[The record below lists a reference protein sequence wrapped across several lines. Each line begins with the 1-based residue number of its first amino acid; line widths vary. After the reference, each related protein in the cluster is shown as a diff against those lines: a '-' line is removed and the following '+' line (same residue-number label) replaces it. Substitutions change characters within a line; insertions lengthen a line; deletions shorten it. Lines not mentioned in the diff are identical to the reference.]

1 MSLSS
6 TKLLP
11 TTKTVVEY
19 NNGNCTLCLED
30 ETYNENGGS
39 GFTIGN
45 SGPIQGMDVTVTC
58 DLVNEIAPL
67 VRYISK
73 YLHAQHFVKIMEVI
87 CVVFETY
94 QKKQRQLLLPQLLVE
109 VLMVLGKGLCI
120 VVLLGTL
127 PT

>member
-45 SGPIQGMDVTVTC
+45 SGPIQGMDVTC

-94 QKKQRQLLLPQLLVE
+94 QKKHRRLLLLQLLVE
-109 VLMVLGKGLCI
+109 VLLMVLGKSYL
-120 VVLLGTL
+120 VLL
-127 PT
+127 